1 MWCGMVYTNI
11 ELKSGSSSMSV
22 DTTNM
27 WYKPMSY
34 GTEPPELFRYKHDG
48 CLHPY
53 VARLAPLHSTLWH
66 VDG

>member
-1 MWCGMVYTNI
+1 MWYGI
-11 ELKSGSSSMSV
+11 HQHRLEIRFLSMSV
-22 DTTNM
+22 YTTNV

-53 VARLAPLHSTLWH
+53 VARLAPLHSTL
-66 VDG
+66 